1 MDTPEEYLQKLERFT
16 TLLIAELPKF
26 TARQAMNATGLIVN
40 RIQERGLNA
49 DEATL
54 GIYTSEPYKKKRK
67 AKGRQTEFVDLTFTR
82 GGAGMFGSTG
92 IVEEVN
98 DVGISRVKVAGRD
111 GFTQNK
117 LDWNSDRY
125 GDVLD
130 LTTGEVQLITTN
142 YEDFL
147 DELIT
152 VTQL

>member
-1 MDTPEEYLQKLERFT
+1 MDTPEEYLQKFERFT

-26 TARQAMNATGLIVN
+26 TAQQAMNATGLIVN
-40 RIQERGLNA
+40 RIQERGLIA
-49 DEATL
+49 EEATL

-67 AKGRQTEFVDLTFTR
+67 DKGRQTEYVDLTFTR

-142 YEDFL
+142 FENFL

-152 VTQL
+152 TTEL